1 MKIQIVPSVMSYQ
14 TCISIRNFFPAYK
27 YKPSGNIFSERL
39 IWFILS
45 NSFTEFPV

>member
-1 MKIQIVPSVMSYQ
+1 MKIRIVPSVMSYQ
-14 TCISIRNFFPAYK
+14 AYISIRNFFPAYK

-45 NSFTEFPV
+45 NSVTEFPV